1 MDLSTVVTL
10 AGASVVV
17 TILVQIVKAY
27 LADDRAVRL
36 AALALGVLV
45 VVLAGLALGHATPE
59 QLGTDVVTGIL
70 AGASAV
76 GLYHV
81 QDGLVLPPRG

>member
-1 MDLSTVVTL
+1 MDISTVATL

-17 TILVQIVKAY
+17 AILVQVVKAY

-36 AALALGVLV
+36 AALALGVVV
-45 VVLAGLALGHATPE
+45 VVLAGLALGHATPA
-59 QLGTDVVTGIL
+59 QLGTDVVTGLL
-70 AGASAV
+70 AGAASV

-81 QDGLVLPPRG
+81 QGGAILPPRE